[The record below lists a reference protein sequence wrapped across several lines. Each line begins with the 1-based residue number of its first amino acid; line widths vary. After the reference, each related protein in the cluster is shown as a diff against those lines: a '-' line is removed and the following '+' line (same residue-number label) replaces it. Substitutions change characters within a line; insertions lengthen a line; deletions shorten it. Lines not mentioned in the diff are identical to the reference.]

1 MADPPMPACPNNS
14 RTLLD
19 LDADALAHCF
29 GFLDIRDISNL
40 SMTCKPL
47 ARVAYSDCVWN
58 RLFREK
64 WSHCSVS
71 SGAIG
76 VREQYLARHTALQQ
90 LKFCDP
96 WEIHFNNFYFEPAS
110 HLFLERNSI
119 LLSQGF
125 RILRI
130 RVDFAGIHLE
140 EAFMA
145 HGARI
150 TCMRLFPI
158 VETSLFRNGMHPMD
172 NFIVTSSS
180 DHTIRLRWKGG
191 PLRCF
196 KGHNGPVLSLADT
209 LLGDSGS
216 KFLASG
222 GEDCTVRLW
231 SLNTS
236 GKQHPLVSTYRGHE
250 KPLSFLTVAGHKS
263 SLLVSISK
271 DSRVRVWDT
280 SASSSNLS
288 SCVGMTSVTGQP
300 IAMQC
305 HDTLCY
311 IAGGAFVTA
320 IDLRTMQRAFTAAV
334 HAPKMYSFQMLPSK
348 WLMCTGGKDKA
359 LLWDIRKSQEH
370 QEGPEPV
377 AELEVNHN
385 TVKFLHMDPYKI
397 VTGGPFD
404 YRAQVWETGTGFLA
418 NTLDCRSDPRE
429 VAGLSAM
436 AVDQCRIVTS
446 GCSDSPESV
455 CYRDFSG
462 CSLPVSLE
470 DLGAAGSKFWESAPL
485 ND

>member
-1 MADPPMPACPNNS
+1 MADPPMRTCPNDA

-19 LDADALAHCF
+19 LDADALSHCY

-64 WSHCSVS
+64 WPHCSVS
-71 SGAIG
+71 SGATG
-76 VREQYLARHTALQQ
+76 VREQYLARHTALHQ

-96 WEIHFNNFYFEPAS
+96 WEIHFNYLYTGPAS
-110 HLFLERNSI
+110 HLFLDRNTII
-119 LLSQGF
+119 LSHGS
-125 RILRI
+125 RILRT
-130 RVDFAGIHLE
+130 RVDFAGIHHE
-140 EAFMA
+140 EPLIA

-158 VETSLFRNGMHPMD
+158 VETSFFRNGMQPED
-172 NFIVTSSS
+172 NVIVTSSS
-180 DHTIRLRWKGG
+180 DRTIRLWWKGRSQ
-191 PLRCF
+191 RCF
-196 KGHNGPVLSLADT
+196 KGHSGPVLSLADT

-216 KFLASG
+216 KILASG

-231 SLNTS
+231 SLNPS
-236 GKQHPLVSTYRGHE
+236 GKQHPLVSTYHGHE

-271 DSRVRVWDT
+271 DARIRVWDT

-300 IAMQC
+300 IAMKC

-311 IAGGAFVTA
+311 IAGGSFVTA

-334 HAPKMYSFQMLPSK
+334 HGPKIYSFQMLPSK
-348 WLMCTGGKDKA
+348 CLMCTGGKDKT
-359 LLWDIRKSQEH
+359 LLWDIRKSQGH
-370 QEGPEPV
+370 PEGPEPV
-377 AELEVNHN
+377 AELEVKHN

-404 YRAQVWETGTGFLA
+404 YRVQVWETGTGFLA
-418 NTLDCRSDPRE
+418 NSLDCRPDTRE

-436 AVDQCRIVTS
+436 VVDQCRIVTS
-446 GCSDSPESV
+446 GCSDYPEFV

-470 DLGAAGSKFWESAPL
+470 DLGAAGSKFWESTPL
-485 ND
+485 SD